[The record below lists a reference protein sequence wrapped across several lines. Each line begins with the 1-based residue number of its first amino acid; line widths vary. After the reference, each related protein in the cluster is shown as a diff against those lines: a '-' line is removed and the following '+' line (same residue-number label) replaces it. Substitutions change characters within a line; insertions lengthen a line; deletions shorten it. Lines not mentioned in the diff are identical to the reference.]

1 MATMLSQKLVEA
13 QEANDTVRDFMRRFE
28 VGKLLSSCRAQKTK
42 GFSVV
47 ELFVYMVC
55 CMFSPISTYM
65 SMRIGSYREAF
76 CKNTLY
82 RFCGSAGINWH
93 KFVRLLSEKIISG
106 FIRPA
111 TSERRIE
118 YFIFDDTPF
127 AKSGKKTELVSKFF
141 NHVTMK
147 YERGFRILTLLWSDE
162 YSSIPIDFCPL
173 SSGRDE
179 LLT

>member
-76 CKNTLY
+76 SKNTLY

-111 TSERRIE
+111 TSDRRIE

-141 NHVTMK
+141 
-147 YERGFRILTLLWSDE
+147 L
-162 YSSIPIDFCPL
+162 SSITLHQL
-173 SSGRDE
+173 SSGDMQVLIR
-179 LLT
+179 

>member
-93 KFVRLLSEKIISG
+93 KFVRLLSEKIISS

-127 AKSGKKTELVSKFF
+127 AKSGKRRNWCRS
-141 NHVTMK
+141 
-147 YERGFRILTLLWSDE
+147 
-162 YSSIPIDFCPL
+162 SSIM
-173 SSGRDE
+173 
-179 LLT
+179 